1 MATDRDKI
9 KDQHDRYRY
18 ARDNGHID
26 YVTKAQ
32 RCEEFYAGRQW
43 DKATKAR
50 LARLRRPAL
59 TINKVLPSI
68 AAVQGEQINNRV
80 DVAFRASTS
89 GSPETAA
96 ALDKLYLHIM
106 NDNSYDD
113 VESFMFDDGI
123 IGSRGFVD
131 IRMDYSKNIY
141 GELKIELANP
151 LNVMLDP
158 DAEEYDPAKWKE
170 IFYTKW
176 LSLDDIKRLYG
187 EDVYKELRG
196 KTSSDSGFGYDFID
210 QRMSSF
216 GNISTFER
224 VSDDEK
230 RHRRRL
236 RLIERQHKKTKWAE
250 HFVDVMS
257 GDTRLIPEDWD
268 RNRIATTL
276 EMLDHVAVVKRQTE
290 ELHWTASIDD
300 VLAHD
305 KKSPYRSFT
314 LVPYFP
320 FFRRGETLGLVE
332 NMLDPQE
339 FYNKTTS
346 QELHIVNSAANGGWK
361 VKQGS
366 LKNMTIED
374 LEERGSETG
383 LAMELD
389 DVKDAE
395 KIQPNQVP
403 TGLDRLVYIIGEDLK
418 ETSMVSDSQ
427 RGFDRADVAAKAI
440 QAKKASGSVN
450 FAKALSNLLITRRIV
465 ARKVLECV
473 QDFYTEER
481 TYRITGGGLQPT
493 EEDVTINQI
502 TPEGEI
508 LNDVTQGEYSI
519 VVTAVPARN
528 EFEDSQFEEAKALRE
543 LGVKVPDHVLIEHSH
558 LNRKQELSEEIKQ
571 RTGWGDPSELEQQ
584 AAMLENELKELEAQD
599 KQAKIKETE
608 SQTVLNLVRAQQAAD
623 EDNGQDNE
631 QRGEMQKIV
640 AEQEQALMEAQLEK
654 YRIDQ
659 EMRIRRE
666 EMIANLRLQREKML
680 GELAIKRQQAD
691 KEAAMRKEAANQQQ
705 DKPTGDNNGRGS
717 PEGA

>member
-1 MATDRDKI
+1 MPTDHSII

-32 RCEEFYAGRQW
+32 KCENFYAGRQW
-43 DKATKAR
+43 DSATKAR
-50 LARLRRPAL
+50 LERLRRPAL

-80 DVAFRASTS
+80 DVAFRASAS
-89 GSPETAA
+89 GTPEVAA

-106 NDNSYDD
+106 NDNGYDHIESY
-113 VESFMFDDGI
+113 MFDDGI
-123 IGSRGFVD
+123 ITSRGFVD
-131 IRMDYSKNIY
+131 VRMDFSKNVN
-141 GELKIELANP
+141 GEVRIEQANP

-158 DAEEYDPAKWKE
+158 DAEEYDPQKWKE

-176 LSLDDIKRLYG
+176 LSLDDVQRLYG
-187 EDVYKELRG
+187 QDAYKELKGR
-196 KTSSDSGFGYDFID
+196 THSDSGFGYDFID
-210 QRMSSF
+210 QRMSAY
-216 GNISTFER
+216 GNLSSYER
-224 VSDDEK
+224 VTDDEK

-236 RLIERQHKKTKWAE
+236 RLIERQHKKAEWRE
-250 HFVDVMS
+250 HFIDMVT
-257 GDTRLIPEDWD
+257 GDTRPIPAQWD
-268 RNRIATTL
+268 HNRISATL
-276 EMLDHVAVVKRQTE
+276 EMLDNVGVMKRE
-290 ELHWTASIDD
+290 SEVLYWTASIDETL
-300 VLAHD
+300 VHNE
-305 KKSPYRSFT
+305 KSPYRDFT

-320 FFRRGETLGLVE
+320 FFRRGDTIGLVE

-361 VKQGS
+361 VKDGS
-366 LKNMTIED
+366 LKNMTVED

-383 LAMELD
+383 ITMVLED
-389 DVKDAE
+389 TKDAE

-403 TGLDRLVYIIGEDLK
+403 TGLDRLTYIIGEDLK

-440 QAKKASGSVN
+440 QAKKASGAVN
-450 FAKALSNLLITRRIV
+450 FAKSLENLLITRRLV

-473 QDFYTEER
+473 QDYYTEER

-493 EEDVTINQI
+493 EEDLTINQM

-528 EFEDSQFEEAKALRE
+528 EYEDSQFEEAMRMRE
-543 LGVKVPDHVLIEHSH
+543 AGIQVPDHVLIEHSH
-558 LNRKQELSEEIKQ
+558 LNRKQELAEEIKQ

-584 AAMLENELKELEAQD
+584 AAQLENQLKVLEAQ
-599 KQAKIKETE
+599 KAEAENKKIE
-608 SQTVLNLVRAQQAAD
+608 SETVLNLVRAQEAA
-623 EDNGQDNE
+623 
-631 QRGEMQKIV
+631 GEEGEGDDGMTQELI
-640 AEQEQALMEAQLEK
+640 AQQEQALLEARMKK
-654 YRIDQ
+654 YEIDQ
-659 EMRIRRE
+659 NIRLKRE
-666 EMIANLRLQREKML
+666 EMVANLRLQRERMQKEM
-680 GELAIKRQQAD
+680 ELKKQQASEQAAIQ
-691 KEAAMRKEAANQQQ
+691 KEAAKQQA
-705 DKPTGDNNGRGS
+705 KPTGDSNGDGS
-717 PEGA
+717 KRT